1 MILLRTAQVRVL
13 FEACNLR
20 LDCCE
25 LTLKQV
31 DAPTRARQ
39 QLLFFAFHRRTPI
52 HSDAIALLQADAWQ
66 YCWR

>member
-1 MILLRTAQVRVL
+1 MILLCKTQVRIC

-20 LDCCE
+20 LDPCE
-25 LTLKQV
+25 LTLEQV
-31 DAPTRARQ
+31 DAPTLAWQ

-66 YCWR
+66 YR